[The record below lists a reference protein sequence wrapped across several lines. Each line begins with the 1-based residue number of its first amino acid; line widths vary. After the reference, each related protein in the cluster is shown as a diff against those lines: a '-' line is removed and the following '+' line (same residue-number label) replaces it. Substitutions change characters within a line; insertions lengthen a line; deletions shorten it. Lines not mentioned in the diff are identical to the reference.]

1 MPVASPQDCA
11 IVVLAAG
18 ASRRLGQPKQLLPLG
33 HTTLI
38 HHTVQ
43 VALHSGCQPVVVVAG
58 QQQQAV
64 ASSLQ
69 GLAISLLHNAGWQE
83 GMASSIRL
91 GLQYLR
97 THFPLVHKV
106 IFMVCDQPFVNKN
119 HLICLIET
127 QQTSGKGITASAYA
141 GKLGTPALFTAAYFD
156 ALLQLW
162 GDTGA
167 RALLQQHAH
176 DTAEVLF
183 ARGAIDI
190 DTMDDYNQLLHQW
203 KQADDS

>member
-1 MPVASPQDCA
+1 MPAPIIQDCA

-18 ASRRLGQPKQLLPLG
+18 ASRRLGQSKQLLPLG

-43 VALHSGCQPVVVVAG
+43 LAISSGCHLVVVVAG

-64 ASSLQ
+64 EAALQ
-69 GLAISLLHNAGWQE
+69 GLPIRLLHNAGWQE
-83 GMASSIRL
+83 GMASSVRL
-91 GLQYLR
+91 GLQHLR
-97 THFPLVHKV
+97 AHFPLVQKV
-106 IFMVCDQPFVNKN
+106 IFMVCDQPFVNKK
-119 HLICLIET
+119 HLVCLIGA
-127 QQTSGKGITASAYA
+127 QQSSGKGIVASAYA

-156 ALLQLW
+156 ALLQLR

-167 RALLQQHAH
+167 RILLQQYAH
-176 DTAEVLF
+176 DIAEVPF

-190 DTMDDYNQLLHQW
+190 DTMEDYNELLYQW
-203 KQADDS
+203 KQAYDS